1 MLNRFGNHGLS
12 VGVALAVGAAFFVL
26 IGLTR
31 QTPPPIEVRPRDAL
45 PTPTVLV
52 YVHVD
57 GGVLSPGV
65 YALPIGARVFEA
77 IDAAGGPAEDADQRE
92 LNLASRVADGQK
104 LVIPRF
110 APPTDDASD
119 AAVPAVAAPAP
130 AANPPPAAGPRINI
144 NTASQRVLETL
155 PGIGPVTASRIV
167 EYRQANGAFTRIE
180 QLRDARLVNAPT
192 FERIR
197 NLVSVS

>member
-1 MLNRFGNHGLS
+1 MRNWLGNHGLPI
-12 VGVALAVGAAFFVL
+12 GVALAVGAIFAL

-31 QTPPPIEVRPRDAL
+31 QTPPPIEVRPREPQ
-45 PTPTVLV
+45 PTATVLV

-57 GGVLSPGV
+57 GGVLAPGV

-104 LVIPRF
+104 LVIPRR
-110 APPTDDASD
+110 APPTGDASD
-119 AAVPAVAAPAP
+119 AAIPAVAAPAP
-130 AANPPPAAGPRINI
+130 ATNPPPAAGPRINI
-144 NTASQRVLETL
+144 NTASQRILETL

-167 EYRQANGAFTRIE
+167 EYRLANGAFARIE
-180 QLRDARLVNAPT
+180 QLQEARLVNAPT
-192 FERIR
+192 FARIR
-197 NLVSVS
+197 NLISVD